1 MDEKYV
7 TKVEFQAFRDGE
19 FDALRS
25 DVRELQVDV
34 RELQVDVRELQDDV
48 RELRTEFTEFRAEMR
63 GDMKVLNMR
72 MDNMERNFEKSNK
85 VMMWVATVYAVPML
99 FMMYKILVGTN

>member
-34 RELQVDVRELQDDV
+34 REL
-48 RELRTEFTEFRAEMR
+48 RTEFTEFRAEMR
-63 GDMKVLNMR
+63 GDMKVLNVR
-72 MDNMERNFEKSNK
+72 MDNMARNFEKSNK

>member
-7 TKVEFQAFRDGE
+7 TKLEFQAFRDGE
-19 FDALRS
+19 FEALRS
-25 DVRELQVDV
+25 
-34 RELQVDVRELQDDV
+34 DV

-63 GDMKVLNMR
+63 GDMKVLNVR
-72 MDNMERNFEKSNK
+72 MDNMARNFEKSNK
-85 VMMWVATVYAVPML
+85 VMMWVATVYAVLML

>member
-7 TKVEFQAFRDGE
+7 TKLEFQAFRDGE
-19 FDALRS
+19 FEALRS
-25 DVRELQVDV
+25 DV

-63 GDMKVLNMR
+63 GDMKVLNVR
-72 MDNMERNFEKSNK
+72 MDNMARNFEKSNT

>member
-25 DVRELQVDV
+25 
-34 RELQVDVRELQDDV
+34 DVRELQDDV

-63 GDMKVLNMR
+63 GDMKVLNVR
-72 MDNMERNFEKSNK
+72 MDNMARNFEKSNK

>member
-1 MDEKYV
+1 MDEKHV
-7 TKVEFQAFRDGE
+7 TKLEFQAFRDGE
-19 FDALRS
+19 FEALRS
-25 DVRELQVDV
+25 NVRELQV
-34 RELQVDVRELQDDV
+34 DV

-63 GDMKVLNMR
+63 GDMKVLNVR
-72 MDNMERNFEKSNK
+72 MDNMARNFEKSNK

>member
-7 TKVEFQAFRDGE
+7 TKLEF
-19 FDALRS
+19 
-25 DVRELQVDV
+25 
-34 RELQVDVRELQDDV
+34 QDDV

-63 GDMKVLNMR
+63 GDMKVLNVR

>member
-7 TKVEFQAFRDGE
+7 TKLEFQAFRDGE
-19 FDALRS
+19 FEALRS
-25 DVRELQVDV
+25 
-34 RELQVDVRELQDDV
+34 DV

-63 GDMKVLNMR
+63 GDMKVLNVR
-72 MDNMERNFEKSNK
+72 MDNMARNFEKSNK